1 MALARSK
8 LVSKLISSSI
18 THPVMLST
26 TFKTNTRSFSS
37 SASKT
42 LDNTSPH
49 NKIRY
54 NYSSECEQLVNE
66 QINHELNAS
75 YFYTALGTYYSQP
88 TVALPGVA
96 NYFLAQS
103 NEERRHA
110 HALIQYQNGRGGKVQ
125 FSAIQA
131 PPDFSKVLTG
141 GEASSAAA
149 APQNMK
155 NSSCDTVGC
164 TNNIATVT
172 TRGFELAIETE
183 RMVYDKIRYIYQ
195 VAESQR
201 DFALTGFLQKLIDEQ
216 VESLRELQELYTKSK
231 RMVNEYWFDQYLV
244 NSSVASSVESGAT
257 EFKSGS
263 AQ

>member
-1 MALARSK
+1 MGPFDPNTTKIHLNLIFRQRCVLIKILANPSNC
-8 LVSKLISSSI
+8 SSSSI
-18 THPVMLST
+18 GLIHSQYYHHP
-26 TFKTNTRSFSS
+26 
-37 SASKT
+37 
-42 LDNTSPH
+42 H
-49 NKIRY
+49 H
-54 NYSSECEQLVNE
+54 QQ